1 MIATLIRYKVPRQ
14 GSDKQ
19 GKLMRNCERLVRALC
34 YCALVAL
41 TAVACGSRDTPSDAF
56 RSLLDDHWQSAVAE
70 QIFFRSDSDAW
81 RMDGKL
87 AAFTVEARTRR
98 KEYNEEILARLEEI
112 DIDSLQPKDQ
122 VSYRVFQYERLTERD
137 SYAQKDYL
145 FPITSLF
152 GYHTYFAEAPAA
164 MSFLSADDYE
174 KYLVS
179 LADFPRYN
187 RENIELLREAISLGY
202 THYCGSMVGYEE
214 SISAHI
220 VDDVKDSGLYVP
232 FLKFPATV
240 SDEKQADFT
249 ARGAEL
255 IDTSV
260 IPGYRELLEFFLADY
275 MPACRQ
281 TVGITSLDDGLAY
294 YEYLIR
300 YFTTTDLA
308 PDEIH
313 KLGLAEV
320 ERIRAEMQEI
330 IDGLQFEGDFRAFL
344 DFLRTEP
351 SFYAE
356 SVSEL
361 LGKAALICKTAEG
374 ELPKLFG
381 LLPRGTYNIK
391 ASLSRGT
398 FYMPSSGDGTTS
410 GTYFVG
416 AQPLDG
422 QPIYVL
428 EALSLHEGVP
438 GHHLQSALAMEL
450 GLPEFRR
457 QLYHAAYGE
466 GWGLYSEFLGK
477 EMGFYQDPYSDFGR
491 LTYEMWRAGRLVVD
505 TGMHAFGWSRQEA
518 IDYMLG
524 ISALSEFEVAQE
536 IDRYITWPGQALAY
550 KIGELK
556 IKALRKRAQQ
566 TLGEKFDIRG
576 FHDTVV
582 GNGSLPIEVLED
594 IVIEWIDSQG

>member
-1 MIATLIRYKVPRQ
+1 MRFRKAQFTCLISGAVIAMLF
-14 GSDKQ
+14 GGCS
-19 GKLMRNCERLVRALC
+19 
-34 YCALVAL
+34 
-41 TAVACGSRDTPSDAF
+41 AVTPSEAF
-56 RSLLDDHWQSAVAE
+56 RSLLDDHWERAVAE

-87 AAFTVEARTRR
+87 AEFTLDARERR
-98 KEYNEEILARLEEI
+98 KEFNEEMLARLEDI
-112 DIDSLQPKDQ
+112 DIDSLDSKDQ

-137 SYAQKDYL
+137 SYSQKDHL

-152 GYHTYFAEAPAA
+152 GYHTYFADAPAA
-164 MSFLSADDYE
+164 MSFLSSDDYE

-187 RENIELLREAISLGY
+187 LEHIELLREAVSLGY
-202 THYCGSMVGYEE
+202 THYCGSMSGYEKT
-214 SISAHI
+214 ISALI

-232 FLKFPATV
+232 FSNFPATI

-255 IDTSV
+255 IETSV
-260 IPGYRELLEFFLADY
+260 IPGYRELLEFFLTEY
-275 MPACRQ
+275 MPACRD
-281 TVGITSLDDGLAY
+281 TVGITSLDGGLAY

-300 YFTTTDLA
+300 YFTTTDLT

-313 KLGLAEV
+313 RLGLAEV

-330 IDGLQFEGDFRAFL
+330 IDGLQFEGEFKAFL
-344 DFLRTEP
+344 EYLRTEP
-351 SFYAE
+351 SFYAG

-361 LGKAALICKTAEG
+361 LGKVALICMTAEG
-374 ELPKLFG
+374 QLPKFFS

-398 FYMPSSGDGTTS
+398 YYMPSSGDGTTS

-416 AQPLDG
+416 AQQLDSE
-422 QPIYVL
+422 PIYGL

-491 LTYEMWRAGRLVVD
+491 LTYEMWRACRLVVD
-505 TGMHAFGWSRQEA
+505 TGMHAFGWSRAEA

-524 ISALSEFEVAQE
+524 NTALSELEVAQQ
-536 IDRYITWPGQALAY
+536 IDRYITWPAQALAY

-556 IKALRKRAQQ
+556 IKALRKRAEEA
-566 TLGEKFDIRG
+566 LGEKFDIRG

-582 GNGSLPIEVLED
+582 GNGSLPIAVLED
-594 IVIEWIDSQG
+594 IVFEWIASQQ